1 LTVPSAATT
10 VSTLTLTRAKGMIMH
25 EHRTDSVNG
34 QTVPG
39 PGPFGRAELG
49 RRAFLTRMGGVAA
62 LGAVGLS
69 GSELLGGSE
78 RIVQAATLAAVDPA
92 DQDPLDLLKRMLVI
106 DTQNF
111 GQGGKTRP
119 FAEMLK
125 AVWDS
130 AGVPAEIIPTPQPDN
145 VHLIARIKGTTS
157 AAPVLMLGHSDV
169 VPVEREN
176 WHVDP
181 FGAVVQAGQIWGRG
195 ALDMKGMDSA
205 TVSSL
210 LRHVNEGGRFER
222 DIIVL
227 TDCDEE
233 SGSYGSGWL
242 AEQHWDKLDAGMVL
256 TEGGW
261 FLAQRDE
268 KTPMLITVTRQ
279 DKVYFN
285 IDLTARAVATHSSKP
300 QPGSAV
306 VRLARAVSDIG
317 SWLAPVH
324 LTPVTRQYFGALAR
338 ATSDARLARAI
349 HMMLRARSQA
359 ALERAAALVVA
370 RSSYPW
376 LHSALLRTTQ
386 AFVIE
391 DAGYKENVIPSSAH
405 VRVNC
410 RGIPGGQKPRAFLAE
425 MRRRLADRHVE
436 VVLAAPEGTT
446 EAEYLDQLDATWATK
461 PADLD
466 TPLFQ
471 ALRYAARRTYPGA
484 VFAPALFEAG
494 TSLGPW
500 RERGIPGYG
509 VYPYVINNAQL
520 VAMHGNNER
529 IYVDALRQGTE
540 FMYRMFDRF
549 RV

>member
-1 LTVPSAATT
+1 MDQHGAGRDITT
-10 VSTLTLTRAKGMIMH
+10 TSGV
-25 EHRTDSVNG
+25 
-34 QTVPG
+34 
-39 PGPFGRAELG
+39 G
-49 RRAFLTRMGGVAA
+49 RRSFLTGLGGLAA
-62 LGAVGLS
+62 FAAVGLT
-69 GSELLGGSE
+69 GSQPLRTAGGLSS
-78 RIVQAATLAAVDPA
+78 AAVRSAAAGTVPAA
-92 DQDPLDLLKRMLVI
+92 DQDPLDLLKRMI
-106 DTQNF
+106 SFDTENF
-111 GQGGKTRP
+111 GNGGKTRP

-125 AVWDS
+125 GVWDS
-130 AGVPAEIIPTPQPDN
+130 AGVSSEIIPTPQPDN

-169 VPVEREN
+169 VPVERDK
-176 WHVDP
+176 WDVDP
-181 FGAVVQAGQIWGRG
+181 FAGVVKQGQIWGRG

-233 SGSYGSGWL
+233 AGNYGSGWL

-261 FLAQRDE
+261 FLAQRD
-268 KTPMLITVTRQ
+268 KQTPMLITVTRQ

-285 IDLTARAVATHSSKP
+285 LDLTANGLATHSSKP
-300 QPGSAV
+300 NPDAAIVKLSRGV
-306 VRLARAVSDIG
+306 DELA

-324 LTPVTRQYFGALAR
+324 LTRVTRRYFRALAD
-338 ATSDARLARAI
+338 ATSDTHFARAI
-349 HMMLRARSQA
+349 HMMLGAHSQHS
-359 ALERAAALVVA
+359 LERAARLVVA

-376 LHSALLRTTQ
+376 LHSALLRTTA

-391 DAGYKENVIPSSAH
+391 DAGYKENVIPSTAH

-410 RGIPGGQKPRAFLAE
+410 RGIPGGQKPRYFLAQVRAM
-425 MRRRLADRHVE
+425 MRGRDIEVALAT
-436 VVLAAPEGTT
+436 PEGVT
-446 EAEYLDQLDATWATK
+446 EADYLDQLDATWATE

-466 TPLFQ
+466 TPLYS
-471 ALRYAARRTYPGA
+471 ALAHAAAQTYPDA

-500 RERGIPGYG
+500 RAHNIPGYG
-509 VYPYVINNAQL
+509 VYPYVIDNDQL
-520 VAMHGNNER
+520 IAMHGNNER

>member
-1 LTVPSAATT
+1 MKEHPNGRGTVPDSRITATGV
-10 VSTLTLTRAKGMIMH
+10 VS
-25 EHRTDSVNG
+25 
-34 QTVPG
+34 
-39 PGPFGRAELG
+39 
-49 RRAFLTRMGGVAA
+49 RRAFLAG
-62 LGAVGLS
+62 
-69 GSELLGGSE
+69 LGGM
-78 RIVQAATLAAVDPA
+78 AAFGAAGLTGSQLLRTPGGLAGAAVRGASAGTVPAA
-92 DQDPLDLLKRMLVI
+92 DQDPLDLLKRMI
-106 DTQNF
+106 SFDTENF
-111 GQGGKTRP
+111 GEGGKTRP

-125 AVWDS
+125 AVWDR
-130 AGVPAEIIPTPQPDN
+130 AGVSAEIIPTPQPDN

-169 VPVEREN
+169 VPVERDK
-176 WHVDP
+176 WDVDP
-181 FGAVVQAGQIWGRG
+181 FAGVVKQGQIWGRG

-210 LRHVNEGGRFER
+210 LRHLDEGGRFER

-233 SGSYGSGWL
+233 AGDYGSSWL
-242 AEQHWDKLDAGMVL
+242 AERHWDKLDAGMVL

-261 FLAQRDE
+261 FLAQRDGQ
-268 KTPMLITVTRQ
+268 TPMLITVTRQ

-285 IDLTARAVATHSSKP
+285 LDLTANGLATHSSKP
-300 QPGSAV
+300 NPDAAIVKLS
-306 VRLARAVSDIG
+306 RAVSELA

-324 LTPVTRQYFGALAR
+324 LTPVTRRYFRALAD
-338 ATSDARLARAI
+338 ATTDPRFSRAI
-349 HMMLRARSQA
+349 HLMLAARSRHS
-359 ALERAAALVVA
+359 LERAARLVVA

-376 LHSALLRTTQ
+376 LHSALMRTTA

-391 DAGYKENVIPSSAH
+391 DAGYKENVIPSTAH

-410 RGIPGGQKPRAFLAE
+410 RGIPGGQKPRSFLAQV
-425 MRRRLADRHVE
+425 RRMLRGRDIDVALAV
-436 VVLAAPEGTT
+436 PEGTT
-446 EAEYLDQLDATWATK
+446 EAEYLDQLDVTWATE

-466 TPLFQ
+466 TPLYH
-471 ALRYAARRTYPGA
+471 ALAHAAARTYPDA

-500 RERGIPGYG
+500 REHDIPGYG
-509 VYPYVINNAQL
+509 VYPYVIDNAQL
-520 VAMHGNNER
+520 IAMHGNNER